1 MGPRHKRAGE
11 FKGDRITDRIWES
24 GTLGSVHVSRKFTKR
39 LQVTD
44 KQIHPQE
51 KLTPNPN
58 LQYIFMR
65 CTYISQIH
73 ANQLLQYYSS
83 LYSKSLISRSRTT
96 TPAPKLSFLSGRRPR
111 SGEVFTNVSDSWSLV
126 VQLAELGKPNSLKV
140 LGDRED
146 GERVTGWNN
155 VDIQRE
161 IFFAIC
167 RPWTAVNIRTRQ
179 IRYKRERGEIE
190 TRIEGEGGYL
200 TRRNE
205 ESLRYRQLRPRHSY

>member
-1 MGPRHKRAGE
+1 VQE
-11 FKGDRITDRIWES
+11 IYETSSGDR
-24 GTLGSVHVSRKFTKR
+24 H
-39 LQVTD
+39 
-44 KQIHPQE
+44 
-51 KLTPNPN
+51 PNPPPRKAKPKSKPSIYFHA
-58 LQYIFMR
+58 LYL
-65 CTYISQIH
+65 YISQIH
-73 ANQLLQYYSS
+73 ADQLLQYCSS

-126 VQLAELGKPNSLKV
+126 VQLAELGKPNSLKALV
-140 LGDRED
+140 GDRED

-155 VDIQRE
+155 EDIQRE

-167 RPWTAVNIRTRQ
+167 GPWTAVNIRTRQ

-190 TRIEGEGGYL
+190 TRIAGEGGYL